1 LVADGKQLAHEAAQR
16 VARESYGRL
25 VAFLAKRTR
34 DVAQA
39 EDALAEAFVA
49 ALKDW
54 PLVGIPDNPDAWL
67 IAVAKRKHIDVT
79 RKNKS
84 HADAAG
90 HLVLLAEELEAMA
103 TSTPSI
109 PDERLALMFACAHP
123 ALDPSV
129 RSPLI
134 LQTVLGLTAEQ
145 IAGAFLVSPTTMGQ
159 RLSRAKAKIKVA
171 GIPFRVPGREVLGER
186 LETVLE
192 AIYACFS
199 HGWNEADHL
208 NNALSGEALWLG
220 GLVVELLPQEPECLG
235 LQSLMLFVQSRRKA
249 RRSVDGDF
257 VPLSAQDTDLWDAS
271 EISQAEFLLR
281 RAGSMGKMG
290 RYQLEAAIQSVH
302 AARQVTGATDWH
314 SLCVL
319 YQSLFQFTGS
329 VVVKLNWAV
338 ALTEAEGVEAGLE
351 ALPEEGLFPELENFQ
366 PYHAVRAELLARAT
380 RTDAALQAYG
390 KAIALEKDVAVSRFL
405 KQQAEKLRGTLN

>member
-1 LVADGKQLAHEAAQR
+1 VSDGEQLAHDAAQR

-39 EDALAEAFVA
+39 EDALAEAFAA

-54 PLVGIPDNPDAWL
+54 PRAGVPDNPAAWL
-67 IAVAKRKHIDVT
+67 IAVAKRKHVDAM

-90 HLVLLAEELEAMA
+90 HLLLLAEEIEDMA
-103 TSTPSI
+103 TSSHSI
-109 PDERLALMFACAHP
+109 PDERLGLMFACAHP
-123 ALDPSV
+123 ALDASI

-145 IAGAFLVSPTTMGQ
+145 IADAFLVSPTTMGQ
-159 RLSRAKAKIKVA
+159 RLSRAKAKIKVS
-171 GIPFRVPGREVLGER
+171 GIPFRVPEASELGDR

-199 HGWNEADHL
+199 QGWNEVDHL
-208 NNALSGEALWLG
+208 NNQLSGEALWLG
-220 GLVVELLPQEPECLG
+220 GLVVELLPQEPECLA
-235 LQSLMLFVQSRRKA
+235 LLSLMLFLQSRRKA
-249 RRSVDGDF
+249 RRKDGAF
-257 VPLSAQDTDLWDAS
+257 VPLAAQDMILWEME
-271 EISQAEFLLR
+271 EISQAESLLR
-281 RAGSMGKMG
+281 RAGEMGRMG

-302 AARQVTGATDWH
+302 AARRLTGDTDWRA
-314 SLCVL
+314 LCLL
-319 YQSLFQFTGS
+319 YQALFQITGS

-338 ALTEAEGVEAGLE
+338 AIAEADDVAAALA
-351 ALPEEGLFPELENFQ
+351 ALPDQQQFPELEHFQ
-366 PYHAVRAELLARAT
+366 PYHAVRAELLARAS
-380 RTDAALQAYG
+380 RADEALQAYG
-390 KAIALEKDVAVSRFL
+390 QAIALQKDAAVSNFL
-405 KQQAEKLRGTLN
+405 KHQAEKLRRSLN